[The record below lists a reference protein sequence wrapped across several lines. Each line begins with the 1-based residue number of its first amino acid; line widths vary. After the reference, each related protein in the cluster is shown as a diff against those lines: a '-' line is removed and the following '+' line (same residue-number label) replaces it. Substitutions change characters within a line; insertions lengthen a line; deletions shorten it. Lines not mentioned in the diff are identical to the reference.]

1 MCIRDRFNSYS
12 LTSSS
17 SLPERDPLSWR
28 LAGSE
33 DGLQWDRLDYQSNFI
48 FTKRGQTATFNLA
61 SNRVSYS
68 SLRRSIIAVRGT
80 TETIAQLAEMRLFA
94 TQDQMCIRDR
104 YIILHNL
111 TFTAENRNIYYV

>member
-1 MCIRDRFNSYS
+1 MENLFDYNKETEWTAYIDPAIEIVYTFNNRRREWFNSYS

-28 LAGSE
+28 LEGSE

-68 SLRRSIIAVRGT
+68 SLRLSIIAVRGT
-80 TETIAQLAEMRLFA
+80 TETIAQLAE
-94 TQDQMCIRDR
+94 Q
-104 YIILHNL
+104 
-111 TFTAENRNIYYV
+111 